1 GEKKL
6 TPVAALAVVP
16 QLCDALEYA
25 HSQGVV
31 HRDVKPENILLTR
44 DGRVKIADFGLAK
57 VADPAG
63 VSLTGTRQAM
73 GTPHYMAP
81 EQWERPGEVDHRAD
95 IYALGVVL
103 YELLTGEL
111 PLGRFDPPS
120 QKIKLDIRIDDVV
133 LRALAKEP
141 DRRYQHAGQVKTDL
155 ERIGSGS
162 GWRVSGPAARSR
174 RAMLGLREYKSK
186 A

>member
-1 GEKKL
+1 
-6 TPVAALAVVP
+6 
-16 QLCDALEYA
+16 
-25 HSQGVV
+25 
-31 HRDVKPENILLTR
+31 NILLGR

-57 VADPAG
+57 VTDPAG

-120 QKIKLDIRIDDVV
+120 RKIEVDVRVEEGV
-133 LRALAKEP
+133 LRALEKERGGGTSTP
-141 DRRYQHAGQVKTDL
+141 AR
-155 ERIGSGS
+155 
-162 GWRVSGPAARSR
+162 SGPTWTTSGPVSPGGELRPASGRPAGRARR
-174 RAMLGLREYKSK
+174 PRPGPGGPAP
-186 A
+186 